1 MTQSSVA
8 IVTGS
13 GRGIGAACA
22 RELAA
27 RGYKLVLMTPSDS
40 AARVAQELGGHAI
53 KGSVLE
59 TGDLKR
65 LVELALDTHGRIDV
79 VVNSTGR
86 TPWSTKPTAYLYD
99 PDGESHLLDIPDEDW
114 HAMFDM
120 LMLNV
125 VRMARVVTPCLQ
137 RQGAGAIVNISAFS
151 ATEPRLCF
159 PSGGTLRLALSG
171 FTKLY
176 ADRYGHDGIRM
187 NSVLPGL
194 VDNMSWDDQTLRS
207 IPLARAARLEEV
219 AKTVAF
225 LASSDASYITGQNI
239 VVDGGVNRSI

>member
-1 MTQSSVA
+1 MTESSVA
-8 IVTGS
+8 IVTGA

-27 RGYKLVLMTPSDS
+27 RGYKPVLMTPSDS
-40 AARVAQELGGHAI
+40 AALVAQELGGHAI
-53 KGSVLE
+53 KGSVQE

-86 TPWSTKPTAYLYD
+86 TPWSTKPTASPYD

-120 LMLNV
+120 QMLNV

-137 RQGAGAIVNISAFS
+137 RQGSGAIINISAFS
-151 ATEPRLCF
+151 AFEPRMCF
-159 PSGGTLRLALSG
+159 PSGGTIRLALSG

-176 ADRYGHDGIRM
+176 ADRYGPDGIRM
-187 NSVLPGL
+187 NSVLPGFI
-194 VDNMSWDDQTLRS
+194 DNIGWDDQLLRS
-207 IPLARAARLEEV
+207 IPLARAGRLEEI

-225 LASSDASYITGQNI
+225 LASPDASYITGQNI
-239 VVDGGVNRSI
+239 VVDGGVNRSV

>member
-1 MTQSSVA
+1 MSEPSVA
-8 IVTGS
+8 IVTGA

-40 AARVAQELGGHAI
+40 AALVAQELGGHAI
-53 KGSVLE
+53 KGSVQE
-59 TGDLKR
+59 SGDLKR

-86 TPWSTKPTAYLYD
+86 TPWSTKPTANAYD
-99 PDGESHLLDIPDEDW
+99 PEGESHLLDIPDEDW
-114 HAMFDM
+114 HAIFDM
-120 LMLNV
+120 QMLNV

-137 RQGAGAIVNISAFS
+137 RQGSGAIINISAFS
-151 ATEPRLCF
+151 AREPRLCF
-159 PSGGTLRLALSG
+159 PSGGTIRLALSG

-176 ADRYGHDGIRM
+176 ADRYGPDGVRM
-187 NSVLPGL
+187 NSVLPGF
-194 VDNMSWDDQTLRS
+194 VDNMSWDDQILRS
-207 IPLARAARLEEV
+207 IPLARAGRLEEI

-225 LASSDASYITGQNI
+225 LASPDASYITGQNI